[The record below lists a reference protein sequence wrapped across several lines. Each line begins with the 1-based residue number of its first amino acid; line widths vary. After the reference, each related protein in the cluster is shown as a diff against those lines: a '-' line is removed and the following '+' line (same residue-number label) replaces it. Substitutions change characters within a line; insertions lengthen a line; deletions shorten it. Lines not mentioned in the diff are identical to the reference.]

1 MNNSNKMTIKKELF
15 KSSIVLSCAIII
27 IFSIFLS
34 SILYYSGM
42 SNANAVIRQ
51 KNQAVNF
58 FIDGYFTKIR
68 NTVQFLATNKK
79 IQNAT
84 SLSSDVQQDILKLD
98 FLHNPLN
105 HSKTS
110 IKVD

>member
-84 SLSSDVQQDILKLD
+84 SLGSDVQQDILKLD